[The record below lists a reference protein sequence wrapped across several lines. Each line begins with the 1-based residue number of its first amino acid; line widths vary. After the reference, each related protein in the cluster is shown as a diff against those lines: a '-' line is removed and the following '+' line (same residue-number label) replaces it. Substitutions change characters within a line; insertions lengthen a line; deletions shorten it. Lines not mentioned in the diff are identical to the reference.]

1 MKSETKELIAASR
14 ELIRRLLGFIPS
26 QESIDWSQT
35 YAARWRRGIGS
46 EFIALSELDGIDLDD
61 LLEIEKQKQQI
72 DLNTAQ
78 FVGGY
83 PANNALLWGARGTGK
98 SSLIHALLN
107 RYSEFGLRLV
117 EVDKKLMKLL
127 RLQET

>member
-61 LLEIEKQKQQI
+61 LLEIEI
-72 DLNTAQ
+72 SI
-78 FVGGY
+78 
-83 PANNALLWGARGTGK
+83 GK
-98 SSLIHALLN
+98 VVFRDFN
-107 RYSEFGLRLV
+107 F
-117 EVDKKLMKLL
+117 LMISIS
-127 RLQET
+127 R